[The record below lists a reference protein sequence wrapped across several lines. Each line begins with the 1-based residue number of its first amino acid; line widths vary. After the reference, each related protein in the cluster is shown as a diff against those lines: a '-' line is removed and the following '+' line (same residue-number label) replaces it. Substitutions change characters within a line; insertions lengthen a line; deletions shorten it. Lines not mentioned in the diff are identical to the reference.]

1 MNRLASWALL
11 AITVVGVL
19 VVAALV
25 LITGLG
31 AVGRYLHLAGITWSF
46 EMVGILFLWTTAIGT
61 VLSEVAGENVSIDGN
76 TSTSGRNRWFR
87 IYHNL
92 ILLAVAAAMLW
103 SGKAMLAR
111 SAFVPTP
118 VMRMPSWGMHGIIL
132 FMGAILA
139 VIAVVRIV
147 QALRERKAQ

>member
-1 MNRLASWALL
+1 MVVL
-11 AITVVGVL
+11 AITIAGVA
-19 VVAALV
+19 VVAALILV
-25 LITGLG
+25 TGLG
-31 AVGRYLHLAGITWSF
+31 AIGRYLHLPGITWSF
-46 EMVGILFLWTTAIGT
+46 EMVGILFLWATAIGT

-103 SGKAMLAR
+103 SGKALLAR

-118 VMRMPSWGMHGIIL
+118 VMRAPGWTAQGIIV
-132 FMGAILA
+132 FMGAALA

-147 QALRERKAQ
+147 LALRERKAQ